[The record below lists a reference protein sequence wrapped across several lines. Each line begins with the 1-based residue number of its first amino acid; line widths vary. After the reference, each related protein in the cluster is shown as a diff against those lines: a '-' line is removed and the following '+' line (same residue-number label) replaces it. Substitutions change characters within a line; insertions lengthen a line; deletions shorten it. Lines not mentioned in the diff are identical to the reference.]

1 MALDQYFTLGRSGL
15 RVSRLALGTMTFGQD
30 GWGCDREVAGEIFD
44 RYVGAGGNFVDTADI
59 YAGGVS
65 EEVTGSII
73 AERTARDRTV
83 LATKF
88 TLGAQPGDP
97 NSGGNNRKSMLRALE
112 GSLRR
117 LGTDYIDLY
126 ILHAWDRLTPVDE
139 VMRGL
144 DDLVTAGK
152 VRYVAFSDVPA
163 WYAARA
169 QTLAEWRGFQPLSAL
184 QMEYSLVERG
194 VELEFPRMCEELG
207 MGLMVWGSLA
217 NGLLSGKYTQ
227 GADLDEKRDGRLN
240 VVASH
245 VTPQQTKVNDRN
257 WKIVGEL
264 ESVANEL
271 GVSMAEVAV
280 NWVANRPAVGSVVL
294 GASKVA
300 QIERTVLALDL
311 KLPEMLRA
319 RLDEASE
326 PVPVNPY
333 AFIRGVDPRVNAGV
347 SDKPSRYFAGDDA

>member
-1 MALDQYFTLGRSGL
+1 MPLDQYFTLGRSGL
-15 RVSRLALGTMTFGQD
+15 RVSRLALGTMTFGQE
-30 GWGCDREVAGEIFD
+30 GWGCDRDESAAIFD
-44 RYVGAGGNFVDTADI
+44 RYVEAGGNFVDTADI
-59 YAGGVS
+59 YAGGTA
-65 EEVTGSII
+65 EEFTGSII
-73 AERTARDRTV
+73 NERKTRDRIV

-88 TLGAQPGDP
+88 TLGVLPGDP

-117 LGTDYIDLY
+117 LDTDYIDLY
-126 ILHAWDRLTPVDE
+126 ILHAWDRYTPVDE

-163 WYAARA
+163 WYASRA

-194 VELEFPRMCEELG
+194 IELEFPRLCEELG
-207 MGLMVWGSLA
+207 MGLMVWGPLA
-217 NGLLSGKYTQ
+217 NGLLSGKYTA
-227 GADLDEKRDGRLN
+227 GADLDEGKDGRLN

-245 VTPQQTKVNDRN
+245 VTPQQTKMNERS

-264 ESVANEL
+264 ESVATEL
-271 GVSMAEVAV
+271 GVSMPEVAV
-280 NWVANRPAVGSVVL
+280 NWVANRPAVGSVIL

-300 QIERTVLALDL
+300 QIEKTVTALDL
-311 KLPEMLRA
+311 AIPDALRT
-319 RLDEASE
+319 RLDDAGAPER
-326 PVPVNPY
+326 VNPY
-333 AFIRGVDPRVNAGV
+333 GFLDGMHTRINAGV
-347 SDKPSRYFAGDDA
+347 AEKPQGYATE